1 MKPDSKNPGPAAF
14 EGVNSERA
22 QGAKTGGTELSPSSK
37 AIDNQAQQGQK
48 PLGPTPNAAEAKPAS
63 SQSGPSPKGGF
74 EESIAAMP
82 AEDTD
87 SIEDTWVD
95 KASEIEAATVGDPY
109 SKDDAQH
116 TLSRAYLKNRFGLD
130 VK

>member
-22 QGAKTGGTELSPSSK
+22 QGAKTGGTELSSSSK
-37 AIDNQAQQGQK
+37 AIDNQAQQAQK
-48 PLGPTPNAAEAKPAS
+48 PLGPAPNTAGAKNSQAEP
-63 SQSGPSPKGGF
+63 PPKGGF

-87 SIEDTWVD
+87 RIEEAWVD
-95 KASEIEAATVGDPY
+95 KASEIEAATAEDPH
-109 SKDDAQH
+109 SKDDAH
-116 TLSRAYLKNRFGLD
+116 HALSRAYLKNRFGLD